1 MRNLKPLILFV
12 FFFTLACK
20 TSFIET
26 HSIKRYVLK
35 DRKIYCSQARSCTF
49 RPGNVTGWG
58 CGGFKCTWLDVGRI
72 QGTQTDRLA
81 GYCSLILSPNLVT
94 TGRMPDMGKVR
105 GRRHEQ
111 RNVNRIDYNCR
122 LYVCTEAFAMCKGHC
137 FVRSSVLCA
146 KAIALCEGHCFVR
159 SPVLCAKVSALCKG
173 HCFVQRPLLCAKT
186 NALCEVHGFVQ
197 SPPLCAKAN
206 KGHCYVQ
213 RPLLCTKAVAMV
225 CACVCTC

>member
-1 MRNLKPLILFV
+1 M
-12 FFFTLACK
+12 
-20 TSFIET
+20 
-26 HSIKRYVLK
+26 
-35 DRKIYCSQARSCTF
+35 

-58 CGGFKCTWLDVGRI
+58 SGGFKCTWLDVGRI

-81 GYCSLILSPNLVT
+81 GYGSLILSPNLVT

-173 HCFVQRPLLCAKT
+173 HCFVQRPMLCAK
-186 NALCEVHGFVQ
+186 
-197 SPPLCAKAN
+197 SMPLCKVHRYVQRTPKAIAMC

-213 RPLLCTKAVAMV
+213 RSLLWSVLVYVRVDSCSKVTVSSPL
-225 CACVCTC
+225 

>member
-58 CGGFKCTWLDVGRI
+58 SGGFKCTWLDVGRI

-81 GYCSLILSPNLVT
+81 GYGSLILSPNLVT

-146 KAIALCEGHCFVR
+146 KAIALCKGQCYVR
-159 SPVLCAKVSALCKG
+159 SLWLCAKSTAMCKG
-173 HCFVQRPLLCAKT
+173 HQRPLLCT
-186 NALCEVHGFVQ
+186 
-197 SPPLCAKAN
+197 KAIAMC

-213 RPLLCTKAVAMV
+213 RPLLWSVLV
-225 CACVCTC
+225 YVRGDSLHFSRQVDSV